1 MAKALAA
8 LAPQGL
14 SLYFHNVDGEP
25 LEAAIG
31 ALDEHGRIVPCSMV
45 SSYGQAQMSPRP
57 RKLDPFVDRRLS
69 RQGFALREQ
78 EAARPAFEAQMRRW
92 TGSGELVVRSTVQEG
107 LGALPQAFAC
117 LLKGATAGRA
127 LVRTDAEA

>member
-1 MAKALAA
+1 M
-8 LAPQGL
+8 
-14 SLYFHNVDGEP
+14 
-25 LEAAIG
+25 EAAIG
-31 ALDEHGRIVPCSMV
+31 ALGEHGRIVPCGMV

-69 RQGFALREQ
+69 RQGFALREH
-78 EAARPAFEAQMRRW
+78 EAARPAFEAHMRRW

-107 LGALPQAFAC
+107 LGALPQAFDR